1 MTAIAKDD
9 TEPRFLCDVMLARLG
24 RWLRAAGYD
33 TEIAGGMETDRALLD
48 KAWREGRVLLTHDR
62 KVMEMRHARD
72 HVVLL
77 SGNGVDQSVAALN
90 GAMAVDWLY
99 DVFSRCLLCNTP
111 LEPVP
116 PAMCSQLPADMR
128 EQDDVRHCPACDKL
142 YWPGSHQKRMRKRL
156 EGWAAA
162 TLNRETR
169 IVRSP

>member
-48 KAWREGRVLLTHDR
+48 KARREGRVLLTHDR
-62 KVMEMRHARD
+62 KVMEMRHAPD

-77 SGNGVDQSVAALN
+77 SGNGVDRAVAALN
-90 GAMAVDWLY
+90 GAMAINWLLRP
-99 DVFSRCLLCNTP
+99 FSRCLLCNTP

-116 PAMCSQLPADMR
+116 DDQCAHLPPDMR
-128 EQDDVRHCPACDKL
+128 TRDDVRHCPACDKL

-156 EGWAAA
+156 EGWTAM
-162 TLNRETR
+162 TQSPKVYPEQ
-169 IVRSP
+169 RS